1 MFKETLT
8 YENYNGETVTEDLYF
23 NLSKAELLEM
33 NFQAKGGLEHYLE
46 SILNARD
53 VPTLASIFKELL
65 LKSYGIKDPTGRKF
79 VKTKEVR
86 EDFEYSIPFEILY
99 TRYSTDAKAA
109 ANFVN
114 GIMPA
119 DLRKAVEEEE
129 KKAVANLT
137 DVK

>member
-8 YENYNGETVTEDLYF
+8 YTNYNDEEVTEDVYF

-33 NFQAKGGLEHYLE
+33 HFQAKGGLDNYIQ

-53 VPTLASIFKELL
+53 IPTLAKLFKELL
-65 LKSYGIKDPTGRKF
+65 LKSYGIKDPEGRKF
-79 VKTKEVR
+79 IKSEEIRK
-86 EDFEYSIPFEILY
+86 DFECSIPFEILY

-109 ANFVN
+109 ANFIN

-119 DLRKAVEEEE
+119 DLRKAIEDQGLLAE
-129 KKAVANLT
+129 
-137 DVK
+137 VK

>member
-8 YENYNGETVTEDLYF
+8 YENYNGEKVTEDLYF

-33 NFQAKGGLEHYLE
+33 NFNAKGGLENYLN
-46 SILNARD
+46 SIINARD
-53 VPTLASIFKELL
+53 VATLASIFKELL
-65 LKSYGIKDPTGRKF
+65 LKSYGVKDPTGRKF
-79 VKTKEVR
+79 IKTKEVR

-99 TRYSTDAKAA
+99 TRYSTDSKAA

-119 DLRKAVEEEE
+119 DLRKAVEDEE

-137 DVK
+137 EVK